1 MREHF
6 ADCGDVVA
14 VRIVRD
20 RQSGMGKG
28 FGYVLFEVCMNVRLQ
43 DTCQNLNWELLL
55 RPYLTLALFEYAC
68 DVRRG
73 SAVLRVKSSSLQS
86 CGNYC
91 RLRTKKSSK
100 TLMKEINCKGKMQ

>member
-1 MREHF
+1 MNGLDLGQASKAASLKRRVLLCLPADISDSAVREHF

-43 DTCQNLNWELLL
+43 DTCQNRNWELLL
-55 RPYLTLALFEYAC
+55 WPYLTLAFFKYGRN
-68 DVRRG
+68 VRW
-73 SAVLRVKSSSLQS
+73 
-86 CGNYC
+86 
-91 RLRTKKSSK
+91 
-100 TLMKEINCKGKMQ
+100 